1 MNIANGVTGVRIV
14 GLTLVNGRAGD
25 TDDASGGCMF
35 MGEDTDVHLSNITFQ
50 NCSAPGMSMSGW
62 ERERV
67 KGREREGGVVVSMR
81 FTLSERCIL
90 FGLGLNP
97 KS

>member
-1 MNIANGVTGVRIV
+1 MRIV

-67 KGREREGGVVVSMR
+67 KGREGGKGGCKY
-81 FTLSERCIL
+81 TLGKVYTVWFRTKPQIL
-90 FGLGLNP
+90 KP
-97 KS
+97 KP

>member
-1 MNIANGVTGVRIV
+1 M

-67 KGREREGGVVVSMR
+67 KGRERGGRGVVS
-81 FTLSERCIL
+81 TLSERCIL

-97 KS
+97 NPKT

>member
-1 MNIANGVTGVRIV
+1 M

-25 TDDASGGCMF
+25 TDDASGGCML

-67 KGREREGGVVVSMR
+67 KGEREGGGGCKY
-81 FTLSERCIL
+81 TLGKVYTVWFRTKPP
-90 FGLGLNP
+90 NP
-97 KS
+97 KT

>member
-67 KGREREGGVVVSMR
+67 KGRERGGGGVVSMC